1 MTKKERL
8 EKVKIRHHEMIAFDK
23 SYADVVI
30 GLDEVGRGPL
40 FGCTVAAACNIK
52 PSPDLIEVFD
62 SKKLSEKKREELFDK
77 IIEHANS
84 YGIGIV
90 EPDVIDEL
98 GIQHAISFA
107 MKQALD
113 SCYAELQGILK
124 KNNQSADTSNT
135 LILSD
140 YISFDIESY
149 EYTPIKKGD
158 TKSFQIACASILAK
172 VTRDRIICDL
182 DKTYPEYDLKN
193 NKGYGTKKHIEAIK
207 KHGVTK
213 KHRMSFLRGILNEGA
228 K

>member
-8 EKVKIRHHEMIAFDK
+8 EKIRIRHYEMLEFDK
-23 SYADVVI
+23 SYADLVI

-52 PSPDLIEVFD
+52 PSSELIEVFD
-62 SKKLSEKKREELFDK
+62 SKKLSEKKRELLFD
-77 IIEHANS
+77 IIIANANA

-90 EPDVIDEL
+90 EPNVIDEL
-98 GIQHAISFA
+98 GIQHAISLA
-107 MKQALD
+107 MKNALD
-113 SCYAELQGILK
+113 SCYSELPNTLK
-124 KNNQSADTSNT
+124 KNNKSADTSNT

-140 YISFDIESY
+140 YISFDIASY
-149 EYTPIKKGD
+149 DYTPIKKGD

-172 VTRDRIICDL
+172 VTRDRIICEQDAI
-182 DKTYPEYDLKN
+182 YPEYDLKN

-207 KHGVTK
+207 KYGATE
-213 KHRMSFLRGILNEGA
+213 KHRLSFLRGILNEGA